1 MLAGTPDIESHGGGA
16 CTIFAADHCNVSK
29 IDWATNGHQTEQ
41 TCPAEDELELDELEL
56 DELDADGQA
65 GLGYDT
71 VGAGP

>member
-1 MLAGTPDIESHGGGA
+1 
-16 CTIFAADHCNVSK
+16 VSK
-29 IDWATNGHQTEQ
+29 IDWGTNGHQTEQ

-56 DELDADGQA
+56 DADGQD